1 MEDYRHKK
9 ITKDQLWDK
18 LHEERRMWQYKCAH
32 DAAAAKVNTA
42 IALRKIVD
50 PILAKVVLAF
60 GSPHEDG
67 SYDMMIEIPKTRD
80 GYEWQVILKEVD
92 DKTWRIIAKE
102 EELPAKEEVGGNEN
116 ADLKN

>member
-1 MEDYRHKK
+1 
-9 ITKDQLWDK
+9 
-18 LHEERRMWQYKCAH
+18 MWQNKCQH
-32 DAAAAKVNTA
+32 DVAVTKINTA

-50 PILAKVVLAF
+50 PVLAKVALAF

-67 SYDMMIEIPKTRD
+67 SYDLMLEIPKTKD
-80 GYEWQVILKEVD
+80 GYEWQVTLKEVD

-102 EELPAKEEVGGNEN
+102 EELPVKEEVEENED